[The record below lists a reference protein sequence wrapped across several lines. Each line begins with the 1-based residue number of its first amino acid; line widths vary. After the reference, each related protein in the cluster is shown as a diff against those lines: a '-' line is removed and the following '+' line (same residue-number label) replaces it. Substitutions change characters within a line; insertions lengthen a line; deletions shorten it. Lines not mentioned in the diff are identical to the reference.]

1 MALKGRPFW
10 GTRMGGWCGRLSGTR
25 CRKLDFTGSV
35 RKSDCA
41 VSRFGDWDF
50 LTCEIFSWNQEQFA
64 RTNAITVTM
73 KQAQL

>member
-1 MALKGRPFW
+1 
-10 GTRMGGWCGRLSGTR
+10 
-25 CRKLDFTGSV
+25 V